1 MIKRTRKPV
10 SRQTRRFESRGIRR
24 RFNEAEEGN
33 VIYTAKK
40 AWFDSE
46 EDSYEEGVIGGGVSW
61 DIDLDLSE
69 NSLEELF
76 KKVQKNLYMNGK
88 GYYWSV
94 ELSDVN
100 DETCFLVEYEGD
112 EDNDLASDRQIE
124 DWKNGDERL
133 WLVRGRVRVMKAI
146 KPSNVPDEEM
156 EAFARAN
163 GLDIM

>member
-24 RFNEAEEGN
+24 RFNEAEESN
-33 VIYTAKK
+33 VIYTAKD
-40 AWFDSE
+40 AWFESE
-46 EDSYEEGVIGGGVSW
+46 EDSYEEGVIGGGAQW
-61 DIDLDLSE
+61 DRNLDLSAS
-69 NSLEELF
+69 SLDELF
-76 KKVQKNLYMNGK
+76 KKVQDKLYMDDK

-94 ELSDVN
+94 ELSDMN
-100 DETCFLVEYEGD
+100 DETCFIVEYEGD
-112 EDNDLASDRQIE
+112 EDNYLADDRQLKA
-124 DWKNGDERL
+124 WKKGDERL
-133 WLVRGRVRVMKAI
+133 WLVRGRVRVMKTV